1 MRDNHRLH
9 RNHRR
14 RRRLRRCSCAR
25 TNGHRTLRECVRGE
39 RVIVVRIASDLP
51 CATRLRELGILEGEA
66 IVVLRPSDPL
76 VILAQDSR
84 IAIDVGTAAAI
95 EVDGTVD
102 D

>member
-1 MRDNHRLH
+1 MGDDHRQHRD
-9 RNHRR
+9 HRR
-14 RRRLRRCSCAR
+14 RRRERHHACGH
-25 TNGHRTLRECVRGE
+25 TNGHRTLRDCRCGE

-66 IVVLRPSDPL
+66 VVVLRPADPL

-84 IAIDVGTAAAI
+84 IAIDVGTADAI